1 MPKHTWATSV
11 KTDNGGGPVDS
22 IDLFG
27 SAEQNIGGNA
37 LGLKGLEVGITDVEE
52 VDLAVT
58 VANIVSF
65 FIKSTQDTRLRINSE
80 TNPAQ
85 EFQLTANKVFG
96 WNNANIPLPMAN
108 PLTTSITKLFFYNKG
123 TGTATPAVAL
133 VTAGFLLKQETQT
146 S

>member
-65 FIKSTQDTRLRINSE
+65 FIKSTIWRDFEVELADVMLVGPQQVPKTSSGKKQRAATRALWRDARSSS
-80 TNPAQ
+80 
-85 EFQLTANKVFG
+85 
-96 WNNANIPLPMAN
+96 PLQA
-108 PLTTSITKLFFYNKG
+108 
-123 TGTATPAVAL
+123 
-133 VTAGFLLKQETQT
+133 
-146 S
+146 